1 MRIYKTHRIFTK
13 ADFTV
18 DEYERKNIL
27 AVQVIDFGLKTC
39 SVCGRTES
47 DLNRACKSGRKNYI
61 ESVLYC
67 YKKKKRLNKKKGSR
81 KLYCYMVNTLL

>member
-27 AVQVIDFGLKTC
+27 AVQVIDFDLKTC
-39 SVCGRTES
+39 SVCGSTEAA
-47 DLNRACKSGRKNYI
+47 LNIPCKERQRSWAN
-61 ESVLYC
+61 
-67 YKKKKRLNKKKGSR
+67 
-81 KLYCYMVNTLL
+81 